1 MPLHIRDCIF
11 GNLKHFSVPK
21 KSSSQ
26 LSSGENLLNCTHEAI
41 NKTEVISQ
49 KEKS

>member
-1 MPLHIRDCIF
+1 MPLHIKGCIF

-21 KSSSQ
+21 KASSQ
-26 LSSGENLLNCTHEAI
+26 LSTGEYLLSCIHEAI

-49 KEKS
+49 KRKS